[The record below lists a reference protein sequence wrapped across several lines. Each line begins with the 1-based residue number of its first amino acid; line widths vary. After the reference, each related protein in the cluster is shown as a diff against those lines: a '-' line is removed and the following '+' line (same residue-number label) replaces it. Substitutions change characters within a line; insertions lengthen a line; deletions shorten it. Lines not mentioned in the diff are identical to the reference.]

1 MLSLGGKA
9 QVPPW
14 EWGVLH
20 CLLHLLEH
28 NWLSCQSSWVG
39 YASQEGLSIFSM
51 WMCAHHNISPMG
63 SFHTWIHCLRKDF
76 GIIKNIIP
84 PHRICFLLLLQMADC
99 FESFQCFTAREEVAI
114 TNSKNSW
121 RLPKWV
127 LEDGIS
133 CYLLKDFWNY
143 IHTLL
148 CFSGHRIPNAA
159 FC

>member
-1 MLSLGGKA
+1 MGSSALSVTPSRTQLTLMSE
-9 QVPPW
+9 Q
-14 EWGVLH
+14 LSRL
-20 CLLHLLEH
+20 CLTGRAEHLQA
-28 NWLSCQSSWVG
+28 C
-39 YASQEGLSIFSM
+39 M
-51 WMCAHHNISPMG
+51 WMCEHHNISPMG

-99 FESFQCFTAREEVAI
+99 FESFQCLTAREEVAI